1 MSPVE
6 STRLELKDKRI
17 SQVRG
22 SKGHSLVPRHSKNQ
36 RELPLIFRAPGNEA
50 TRDIEPADKQ
60 CCIHV
65 NSVHLIMTTN
75 NNNKINGKIPH
86 KEHSYL

>member
-6 STRLELKDKRI
+6 STRLESKDKRI

-22 SKGHSLVPRHSKNQ
+22 SKGHSLVPRRSKNR
-36 RELPLIFRAPGNEA
+36 RELPPIFRAPGNEA

-65 NSVHLIMTTN
+65 NSVHLIMTTIITT
-75 NNNKINGKIPH
+75 KIMTKFLIKNIP
-86 KEHSYL
+86 